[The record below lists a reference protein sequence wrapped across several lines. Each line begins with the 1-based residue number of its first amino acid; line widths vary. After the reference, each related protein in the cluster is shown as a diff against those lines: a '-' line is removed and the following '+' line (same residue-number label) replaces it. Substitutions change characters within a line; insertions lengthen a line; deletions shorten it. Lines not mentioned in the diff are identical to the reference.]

1 MLVLIALFTGVTYIL
16 QQFWLSNY
24 HSHLEQIVGFNIC
37 LFVDIGFVYENK
49 GRFRS
54 MVVVLD
60 VSDTY
65 ASILLDIVSWLGSVS
80 KWPAFLHTWYREG
93 WDLLDIGPL
102 SGISSCQEYFY
113 VCSCWKASNLWRSL
127 PKVVY
132 LFGPLHNTLS
142 CVNLVIILFLFPSR
156 LRGTVS
162 QYLDVAT
169 LHISV
174 LF

>member
-1 MLVLIALFTGVTYIL
+1 MESQALELNVLKVLSLIDLVLVLIALFTGVTYIL

-65 ASILLDIVSWLGSVS
+65 ASILLDIVS
-80 KWPAFLHTWYREG
+80 
-93 WDLLDIGPL
+93 
-102 SGISSCQEYFY
+102 
-113 VCSCWKASNLWRSL
+113 
-127 PKVVY
+127 
-132 LFGPLHNTLS
+132 
-142 CVNLVIILFLFPSR
+142 
-156 LRGTVS
+156 
-162 QYLDVAT
+162 
-169 LHISV
+169 
-174 LF
+174 